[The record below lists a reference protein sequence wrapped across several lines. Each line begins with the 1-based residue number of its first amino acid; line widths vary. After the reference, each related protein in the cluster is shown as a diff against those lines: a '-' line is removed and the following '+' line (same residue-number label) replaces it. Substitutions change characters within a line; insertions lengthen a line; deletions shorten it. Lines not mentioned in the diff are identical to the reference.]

1 MDSLLVTSLLDPQ
14 DDSGEELAVSKLA
27 HLLDS
32 DSDSQRE
39 EGLGDILKTASV
51 MEKLAKAIES
61 GQAQLDDDL
70 RELFGGEEADDDIA
84 RHNKIEEDYLKV
96 TGQPGI

>member
-1 MDSLLVTSLLDPQ
+1 MASLRVTSLLDPQ
-14 DDSGEELAVSKLA
+14 VDPEEGFTVSKLA

-32 DSDSQRE
+32 DSSDQND
-39 EGLGDILKTASV
+39 GLGDILKTASI
-51 MEKLAKAIES
+51 MDKLGRAIES

-70 RELFGGEEADDDIA
+70 RELFGGEETDDDVA
-84 RHNKIEEDYLKV
+84 RHNQLEEEYLKV

>member
-1 MDSLLVTSLLDPQ
+1 MTSLRVTSLLDPQ
-14 DDSGEELAVSKLA
+14 VDSEEELAVSKLA

-32 DSDSQRE
+32 DSSDQND
-39 EGLGDILKTASV
+39 GLGDILKTASI
-51 MEKLAKAIES
+51 MDKLGRAIES

-70 RELFGGEEADDDIA
+70 RELFGGEETDEDIT
-84 RHNKIEEDYLKV
+84 RHNQLEEEYLKV